1 MRIDLSDDVRV
12 GVCEKKTEINSLW
25 ATLMLRVYDGGC
37 L

>member
-1 MRIDLSDDVRV
+1 MRIDLSDDVHV
-12 GVCEKKTEINSLW
+12 GLYKKKTEINSLW